1 MALLTGI
8 YRRCGST
15 GLIALGLLLIG
26 SLTFLHALANRGTL
40 STDCAKFL
48 AEKPNGKWVKLTGC
62 VVSRILSVPKSRSG
76 GSATEVFVPI
86 RPDGAKAERDIRIL
100 FASNH
105 PGDLEFV
112 KRAHEQTSISSG
124 RGAFRSSYKDQ
135 LEETR
140 DIEGRVVRGLD
151 LDDRDRVKLTKT
163 FPTLTQ
169 DFVIIESVPRPGF
182 GFPITFMLLGLA
194 VGGYRSFGLL
204 KPWFFSRF
212 TFLQGGVAAA
222 AK

>member
-26 SLTFLHALANRGTL
+26 SLAFLHALVNRGTL
-40 STDCAKFL
+40 STDCARFL
-48 AEKPNGKWVKLTGC
+48 ADKPNRKWVKLTGC

-86 RPDGAKAERDIRIL
+86 RADGVKAEREIRL
-100 FASNH
+100 LLASSH
-105 PGDLEFV
+105 PSDLEFV
-112 KRAHEQTSISSG
+112 KMAHEQTSTRSG
-124 RGAFRSSYKDQ
+124 RGMFRSSYGNQ

-140 DIEGRVVRGLD
+140 EIEGRVVRGLD
-151 LDDRDRVKLTKT
+151 LDDRDRAKLTKT

-169 DFVIIESVPRPGF
+169 DFVIIESGPRPGF
-182 GFPITFMLLGLA
+182 GIPITFLLLGLA
-194 VGGYRSFGLL
+194 VGGYRGYGLL
-204 KPWFFSRF
+204 KPRLFSRF
-212 TFLQGGVAAA
+212 AFLQGGVAAA